1 MSLCLADVRH
11 FSLAGFLINQSDEPT
26 AKACVMTTM
35 GECGGK

>member
-1 MSLCLADVRH
+1 MSLCLAGVRH
-11 FSLAGFLINQSDEPT
+11 FLLAGVLFNQSAEPT